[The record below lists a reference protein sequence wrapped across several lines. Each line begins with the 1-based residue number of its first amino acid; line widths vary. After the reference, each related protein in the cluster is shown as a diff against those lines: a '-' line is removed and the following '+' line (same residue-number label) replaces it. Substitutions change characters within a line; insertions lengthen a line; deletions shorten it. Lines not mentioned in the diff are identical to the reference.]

1 MKNGRAERASTCL
14 RVTRKV
20 EGFGTFEGMSL
31 VSEFAGYLG
40 FYRLAADVASATE
53 TKSYR
58 GVNGDGHR
66 STELR
71 FVPLFCVP
79 MKGRSTSSATVNVLR
94 DPANSR
100 SAR

>member
-1 MKNGRAERASTCL
+1 MPCVSRATLAHQEGGRL
-14 RVTRKV
+14 RYFRRN
-20 EGFGTFEGMSL
+20 
-31 VSEFAGYLG
+31 VSGLRFAGYWG
-40 FYRLAADVASATE
+40 FYRLAAEVASATE